1 MVGAVGGRQRT
12 GRRGRGGKKKGW
24 VGLGWGEV
32 RGDAAHKKNTR
43 KCKKTP
49 WGCCPRVVVHERGAA
64 KTPDA
69 ARARRAAPSHDRH
82 ALLEACKRRVGGRL
96 GCHLRLLGLVRQF
109 GVHQGGHPGVAR
121 GDLLLLLRGGL
132 LLWECGEVERR

>member
-1 MVGAVGGRQRT
+1 MGGRC
-12 GRRGRGGKKKGW
+12 
-24 VGLGWGEV
+24 VGTPPT
-32 RGDAAHKKNTR
+32 KKNTR

-49 WGCCPRVVVHERGAA
+49 WGRGPRVVVLERGAA

-82 ALLEACKRRVGGRL
+82 ALLEACERRVGGRL

-121 GDLLLLLRGGL
+121 GDLLLLLGGGL